1 MSKFSLSFATLIL
14 VATPLLASD
23 RPAVHYPATP
33 TVPHADSYHGTT
45 VADPYRWLEDDV
57 RVSGEVANW
66 VAAQNE
72 VTFRYLE
79 AIPERD
85 AIRRQL
91 TRLWN
96 YEKYTTPGKEG
107 GRYLFKKN
115 TGLQNQDVLYV
126 QSSLTEEARVLLDP
140 NTFSKDGTVALV
152 GTSVSRDGKHIA
164 YGTSEAGSDWQVWRV
179 MEIDSGTMLPDELR
193 WIKFSTPRWTP
204 DGKGFFYGRYPEP
217 AAGETYQKLAQNNA
231 LYYHR
236 LGTAQ
241 SDDAHVLSLHDEPDW
256 DFSSQVSEDGRWL
269 VVTVSVTTHPIY
281 QVWYRDLL
289 DPFSGFT
296 ELFKDFTNE
305 YTFIGSDGTVFYF
318 KTDDGAPRGRVV
330 AIDVK
335 NPARESWKEIVAESR
350 GTMTDASLV
359 GGQFIVEYLEDA
371 KSVVRMVSQ
380 DGTVVRPIDLPGIG
394 VASGFEGKPD
404 DPETFFTFQNMTTPP
419 TVYRFD
425 VATGERR
432 ELFRSKVAFD
442 PRQLETKQVFYESK
456 DGTRVPM
463 FIAHRKGL
471 KLDGM
476 NPTLLYGYGGFN
488 ISQTP
493 SFSAS
498 RVAFIQ
504 MGGVVAVANLRGG
517 GEYGREWHEAG
528 TKLRKQNVF
537 DDFIAAGEWLV
548 ENGYTRPAKLA
559 VQGGSNGGLL
569 VGAVVNQRPDLFG
582 AALPAVGVMDMLRFH
597 NFTSGKAWIDDY
609 GSSDDAEQF
618 KALAAYSPYHNVKP
632 GTKYPAVLVTTSD
645 TDDRVVPGHSFKYAA
660 ALQAAQAGTAP
671 VLIRIET
678 RAGHGAGK
686 PLSKRIEE
694 TADVW
699 SFLYANLGMKLPRGF
714 GK

>member
-1 MSKFSLSFATLIL
+1 MRIIAPSFAAAAL
-14 VATPLLASD
+14 VLVPLVSSAQS
-23 RPAVHYPATP
+23 PITYPATAK
-33 TVPHADSYHGTT
+33 VSHEDVYHGTK

-57 RVSGEVANW
+57 RESKAVAGW

-79 AIPERD
+79 AIPQRD
-85 AIRRQL
+85 AIRQRL
-91 TRLWN
+91 TELWN
-96 YEKYTTPGKEG
+96 YEKYTTPEKEG

-126 QSSLTEEARVLLDP
+126 QSSLAEAPRVLLDP
-140 NTFSKDGTVALV
+140 NTLSNDGTVALT
-152 GTSVSRDGKHIA
+152 GTSVSRDGKFLA
-164 YGTSEAGSDWQVWRV
+164 YGTSVSGSDWQLWRV
-179 MEIDSGTMLPDELR
+179 MEIDSGAALSDELR
-193 WIKFSTPRWTP
+193 WIKFSTPRWTT
-204 DGKGFFYGRYPEP
+204 DSKGFFYGRYPEP

-231 LYYHR
+231 IYYHR
-236 LGTAQ
+236 LGTPQ
-241 SDDAHVLSLHDEPDW
+241 SDDVLVLSLHDEPDW
-256 DFSSQVSEDGRWL
+256 DFSPQVSEDGRWL

-281 QVWYRDLL
+281 QVWYRDLS
-289 DPFSGFT
+289 DPFAGFT
-296 ELFKDFTNE
+296 ELVKDFENE
-305 YTFIGSDGTVFYF
+305 YTFLGNDGTLFYF
-318 KTDDGAPRGRVV
+318 KTDDGAPRGRII

-335 NPARESWKEIVAESR
+335 KPSRENWRTIVGEAR

-359 GGQFIVEYLEDA
+359 GGEFVVEYLEDA
-371 KSVVRMVSQ
+371 KSAVRMVRR
-380 DGTVVRPIDLPGIG
+380 DGTLVRSVELPGIG
-394 VASGFEGKPD
+394 MASGFEGRAD

-425 VATGERR
+425 VATGKRD
-432 ELFRSKVAFD
+432 ELFRSKVSFD
-442 PRQLETKQVFYESK
+442 PKQFEMKQVFYESK

-471 KLDGM
+471 RLDGS

-488 ISQTP
+488 ISQRP
-493 SFSAS
+493 VFSAS
-498 RVAFIQ
+498 RLVFMQ
-504 MGGVVAVANLRGG
+504 MGGVFAVANLRGG
-517 GEYGREWHEAG
+517 GEYGREWHDAG
-528 TKLRKQNVF
+528 TKLHKQNVF

-548 ENGYTRPAKLA
+548 ANGYTRPARLA
-559 VQGGSNGGLL
+559 IQGGSNGGLL

-597 NFTSGKAWIDDY
+597 HFTSGKAWIDDY
-609 GSSDDAEQF
+609 GSSNDAGQF
-618 KALAAYSPYHNVKP
+618 AALLAYSPYHNVKP

-660 ALQAAQAGTAP
+660 ALQAAQAGSAP

-678 RAGHGAGK
+678 RAGHGSGK

-694 TADVW
+694 TADQW
-699 SFLYANLGMKLPRGF
+699 SFLAANLGMKLPRGF

>member
-1 MSKFSLSFATLIL
+1 MRNLALSFAALIL
-14 VATPLLASD
+14 LATPLLASD
-23 RPAVHYPATP
+23 QPAITYPATR
-33 TVPHADSYHGTT
+33 TVPHVDTYHAAK

-57 RVSGEVANW
+57 RVSKEVADW

-72 VTFRYLE
+72 VTFRYHE
-79 AIPERD
+79 TIPQRE

-96 YEKYTTPGKEG
+96 YEKFTTPEKEG

-126 QSSLTEEARVLLDP
+126 QSSLTEAPRVLLDP

-152 GTSVSRDGKHIA
+152 GTSVSRDGKYIA
-164 YGTSEAGSDWQVWRV
+164 YGTSEAGSDWQIWRV

-204 DGKGFFYGRYPEP
+204 DNKGFFYGRYPEP
-217 AAGETYQKLAQNNA
+217 ASGEAYQKLAQNNA

-241 SDDAHVLSLHDEPDW
+241 SDDVHVLSLHDQPDW
-256 DFSSQVSEDGRWL
+256 DFSPQVTEDGRWL
-269 VVTVSVTTHPIY
+269 VVTVSVTTHPVY
-281 QVWYRDLL
+281 QVWYRDLS
-289 DPFSGFT
+289 DPFSGFI
-296 ELFKDFTNE
+296 ELVRDFVNE
-305 YTFIGSDGTVFYF
+305 YSFLGNDGSVFYF

-335 NPARESWKEIVAESR
+335 NAARENWKQIVPEGK

-359 GGQFIVEYLEDA
+359 GGSFLVEYLEDA
-371 KSVVRMVSQ
+371 KSAVRIVSR
-380 DGTVVRPIDLPGIG
+380 DGSVIRSVELPGIG
-394 VASGFEGKPD
+394 IASGFEGKAED
-404 DPETFFTFQNMTTPP
+404 TETFFTFQNMTTPP

-432 ELFRSKVAFD
+432 ELFRARVAFD
-442 PRQLETKQVFYESK
+442 SKQFETKQVFYASK

-463 FIAHRKGL
+463 FVAHRKGL
-471 KLDGM
+471 KLDGE

-488 ISQTP
+488 VSQTP
-493 SFSAS
+493 YFSAS
-498 RVAFIQ
+498 RVVFLQ

-537 DDFIAAGEWLV
+537 DDFVAAGEWLV
-548 ENGYTRPAKLA
+548 ANGYTRPAKLA

-569 VGAVVNQRPDLFG
+569 VGAVVNQRPELFG

-597 NFTSGKAWIDDY
+597 NFTSGKAWVDDY
-609 GSSDDAEQF
+609 GSSDDPAQF
-618 KALAAYSPYHNVKP
+618 EALLAYSPYHNVKP
-632 GTKYPAVLVTTSD
+632 GTKYPATLVTTGD

-660 ALQAAQAGTAP
+660 ALQAAQAGLAP
-671 VLIRIET
+671 VFIRIET

-694 TADVW
+694 TADLW